1 MQREEDSKHL
11 QIIDQSF
18 CMAKVLGKYMA
29 KKKHYVLTRRYLKL
43 GEYLQEMRVK
53 AGLTQ
58 REVSLALGYSSAQ
71 FISNFERGIAV
82 PPLKKLKVLVK
93 MYNLQVDTLMKII
106 LDAEREIMVAALTSK
121 SKAS

>member
-1 MQREEDSKHL
+1 
-11 QIIDQSF
+11 
-18 CMAKVLGKYMA
+18 MAL
-29 KKKHYVLTRRYLKL
+29 KKKNYVLPRRYTVL
-43 GEYLQEMRVK
+43 GEYLQSMRTK

-93 MYNLQVDTLMKII
+93 MYDMPVETVMNMI
-106 LDAEREIMVAALTSK
+106 LEAEREIILNALKPRGS
-121 SKAS
+121 SRAS

>member
-1 MQREEDSKHL
+1 
-11 QIIDQSF
+11 
-18 CMAKVLGKYMA
+18 MAI
-29 KKKHYVLTRRYLKL
+29 KKKTYVLPRRYTAL
-43 GEYLQEMRVK
+43 GEYLQAMRTK

-93 MYNLQVDTLMKII
+93 MYDMPVETVMDMI
-106 LDAEREIMVAALTSK
+106 LEAEREIILNALKPRGSAR
-121 SKAS
+121 AS

>member
-1 MQREEDSKHL
+1 
-11 QIIDQSF
+11 
-18 CMAKVLGKYMA
+18 MAI
-29 KKKHYVLTRRYLKL
+29 KKKNYVLPRRYTVL
-43 GEYLQEMRVK
+43 GEYLQAMRTK

-93 MYNLQVDTLMKII
+93 MYDMPVETVMDMI
-106 LDAEREIMVAALTSK
+106 LEAEREIILSALKPRGSAR
-121 SKAS
+121 AS